1 MSCTR
6 EQQKR
11 VPTCHLRASIYFHR
25 TDFRK
30 LEGLYIDNDNVEDE
44 NRATGT
50 DGNFCS
56 TVPNGLA
63 GGPVFVINE
72 GLTALCETCSKCF

>member
-1 MSCTR
+1 
-6 EQQKR
+6 
-11 VPTCHLRASIYFHR
+11 
-25 TDFRK
+25 

-50 DGNFCS
+50 EGNFCS

-63 GGPVFVINE
+63 GGPAFVINE
-72 GLTALCETCSKCF
+72 GLTALCETCSKYL